1 MAWILMLAL
10 AALAAAIAMAARRGL
25 SALQDSKQDAWVALE
40 AQLQKRQEF
49 LTLIVALCA
58 RPMRDEPETLH
69 RVSIAG
75 SALLAAARRT
85 NIPALAAADKTHR
98 AAVAILL
105 ERVANHPQLATSAAF
120 AALRERVAT
129 LDARVDERREQY
141 NAAVSVLNF
150 RCHAFPYRLVARSM
164 RVAPAAFLP

>member
-1 MAWILMLAL
+1 MLAL

-25 SALQDSKQDAWVALE
+25 AALRDSKQDAWIALE
-40 AQLQKRQEF
+40 TQLQKRQE
-49 LTLIVALCA
+49 LLAPIVALCA
-58 RPMRDEPETLH
+58 KPMREERETLN
-69 RVSIAG
+69 RVSVAG
-75 SALLAAARRT
+75 SAVLAAAKRA
-85 NIPALAAADKTHR
+85 NIPALAAADKSLR
-98 AAVAILL
+98 AAVAVLFD
-105 ERVANHPQLATSAAF
+105 RAAGHSPLAMSAAF

-150 RCHAFPYRLVARSM
+150 RCHAFPYWLVARSM

>member
-25 SALQDSKQDAWVALE
+25 AALQDSKQDAWTALE
-40 AQLQKRQEF
+40 AQLQKRQE
-49 LTLIVALCA
+49 LLAQIIALCK
-58 RPMRDEPETLH
+58 RPMREEREILDRL
-69 RVSIAG
+69 SIAG
-75 SALLAAARRT
+75 SAVLAAAKRL
-85 NIPALAAADKTHR
+85 NIPALAAADKAHR
-98 AAVAILL
+98 AAVATLFK
-105 ERVANHPQLATSAAF
+105 RMANHPQLAKSAAF

-164 RVAPAAFLP
+164 RVVPATFLP

>member
-10 AALAAAIAMAARRGL
+10 VALAAAVAMAAHRGL
-25 SALQDSKQDAWVALE
+25 AALQDSTQDAWTALE
-40 AQLQKRQEF
+40 AQFIKRQE
-49 LTLIVALCA
+49 LLAMIVALCA
-58 RPMRDEPETLH
+58 KPMQDESDILN
-69 RVSIAG
+69 RVSVTG
-75 SALLAAARRT
+75 SAVLAAAKRT
-85 NIPALAAADKTHR
+85 NIPALAAADKAH
-98 AAVAILL
+98 
-105 ERVANHPQLATSAAF
+105 RVAAAALFERAGNHPQLAMSAAF